1 MAIRTSME
9 AIEALPIFAAARRDD
24 PATSKAAAQAA
35 QRFAGGHWR
44 RILDALAS
52 GPGTKDQI
60 AARCGLKEQQV
71 ARRMAVLKASGA
83 VLEVGEAVS
92 PSGNRE
98 TVYGRAFNSAEQ
110 CAPYGGQCSENA

>member
-1 MAIRTSME
+1 MAIRTTME
-9 AIEALPIFAAARRDD
+9 AIEELPIFAAARRDD
-24 PATSKAAAQAA
+24 PATSKAAGEAA
-35 QRFAGGHWR
+35 RAFAGGHCR

-60 AARCGLKEQQV
+60 AERCGLTEQQV
-71 ARRMAVLKASGA
+71 ARRMSVLKASGA

-98 TVYGRAFNSAEQ
+98 TVYSITPRQSR
-110 CAPYGGQCSENA
+110 